1 MSHESRSTA
10 EIERDIERERAALA
24 QSLGDL
30 QDRFS
35 VEGVARQVTDQVVR
49 HGGDLS
55 HSVGRSVKDN
65 PIALALTGVGLAWL
79 IYSDSH
85 RNAADGSGTDGPAT
99 TGLNRPHTG
108 VGVSSGRSTSASA
121 MGAVKN
127 AGAEASRRWDRMS
140 SEMNKQG
147 QRARASAADL
157 YQRLHEGTE
166 NMSEEARDRVVK
178 AREAAYRAQLQ
189 VEHAASRAGRG
200 ASDLFHDQPLL
211 IGALAIAAGAAL
223 GSVLPR
229 TKAEDS
235 AFGEQSD
242 HVFEEAERIFSEE
255 HAKAQKVGSAVA
267 SEVKTVAKE
276 ESPRRSQGPRRQD
289 CRAGRRQRGQGS
301 NEACGQQ
308 GKARSREAGSR
319 QSEDLIEPPGGTPPR

>member
-10 EIERDIERERAALA
+10 EIEREIERERAALA
-24 QSLGDL
+24 QSLGAL

-35 VEGVARQVTDQVVR
+35 VEGITRQVTDQVVR

-85 RNAADGSGTDGPAT
+85 RHADSAAGTAVSAAT
-99 TGLNRPHTG
+99 DRTPPHTG
-108 VGVSSGRSTSASA
+108 VGVSSGHSASSSA

-127 AGAEASRRWDRMS
+127 AGAEAARRWDRMS
-140 SEMNKQG
+140 SELDKQG

-166 NMSEEARDRVVK
+166 NMSEAARDRVVK
-178 AREAAYRAQLQ
+178 AREAAYHAQLQ
-189 VEHAASRAGRG
+189 VERTAARAKRG
-200 ASDLFHDQPLL
+200 ASDLFHEQPLL

-229 TKAEDS
+229 TKAEDA
-235 AFGEQSD
+235 AFGAQSD
-242 HVFEEAERIFSEE
+242 HVFEEAERIFAEE
-255 HAKAQKVGSAVA
+255 WAKAEKVGSAVA
-267 SEVKTVAKE
+267 SEVKAVAKE
-276 ESPRRSQGPRRQD
+276 E
-289 CRAGRRQRGQGS
+289 
-301 NEACGQQ
+301 
-308 GKARSREAGSR
+308 KARADRMAAGGKTAGQVAVSEAKAATQRVADRAKKEADTQG
-319 QSEDLIEPPGGTPPR
+319 LGKPGT